1 MRHLLLAFMI
11 ALLPVRGW
19 VGNAMAI
26 GMASQQVAMAQANS
40 VDAAMN
46 AELAM
51 PADCP
56 MHAQAVSDQGADTDP
71 TAAAGLHCNGCDACQ
86 LCLALASLTW
96 THVTADSPIPDAAP
110 LANASRFSDA
120 DSVASLKPPIS

>member
-1 MRHLLLAFMI
+1 MRYLLLALMI

-26 GMASQQVAMAQANS
+26 GMASQQVAMAQASS
-40 VDAAMN
+40 VDAATN
-46 AELAM
+46 PDLAM

-56 MHAQAVSDQGADTDP
+56 MHAQAVSDQAADTDQ
-71 TAAAGLHCNGCDACQ
+71 TAAAGLHCNGCDTCQ

-96 THVTADSPIPDAAP
+96 TRVAANPPIPDAAP

>member
-1 MRHLLLAFMI
+1 MRHLLLALLI

-19 VGNAMAI
+19 VGNVMAFE
-26 GMASQQVAMAQANS
+26 MASQQVAMAHVSS
-40 VDAAMN
+40 VDAATN
-46 AELAM
+46 PDLAM

-56 MHAQAVSDQGADTDP
+56 MHAQAVSDLAADTDQ
-71 TAAAGLHCNGCDACQ
+71 TAEAGLHCNGCDTCQ

-96 THVTADSPIPDAAP
+96 THVAADPHVPDAAP
-110 LANASRFSDA
+110 LASASRFSDA